1 MYPELF
7 TLNLP
12 GLGPFTVTSFGVMM
26 ALAFLSGYFALRAET
41 DRLGAGRDI
50 AGDMLM
56 GALVGGLVGAKL
68 YYVLLNWDRTAL
80 DPFGM
85 IFSRGGL
92 VWYGGLIGGALGVLW
107 MLARRGVPRGI
118 GVDAIAP
125 ALSLGY
131 AFGRMGCFLVG
142 DDYGGPTDSF
152 IGIAFPNGLPPTTA
166 GNLRAFGS
174 NVDPSIPDA
183 QVLAVHPTQLY
194 EVALSLIIF
203 FVLWR
208 LRRHSHVQGWL
219 FALWMVLAAL
229 ERFFVEI
236 FRAKD
241 DRFLGDFTL
250 AQAIS
255 VILCVVGVWLVMK
268 LRRPP
273 REAAV

>member
-12 GLGPFTVTSFGVMM
+12 GLGAFTVTSFGVMM

-80 DPFGM
+80 DPLGM

-92 VWYGGLIGGALGVLW
+92 VWYGGLIGGSLGVLW

-125 ALSLGY
+125 ALPLGY

-219 FALWMVLAAL
+219 FGVWMALAAL

-255 VILCVVGVWLVMK
+255 VILCVVGVWLVVK